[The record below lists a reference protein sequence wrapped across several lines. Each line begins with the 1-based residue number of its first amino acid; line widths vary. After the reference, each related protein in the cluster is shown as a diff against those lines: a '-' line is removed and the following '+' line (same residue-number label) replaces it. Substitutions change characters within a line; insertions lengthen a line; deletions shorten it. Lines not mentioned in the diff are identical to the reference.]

1 MYIFKDTMPAS
12 CCDMELHWQVDVDQA
27 SSKHAKGAAPTPSIP
42 ETHRAPSQMHL
53 RTSGIF
59 GGQGYTACGPA
70 AALDHAAERPPST
83 DLSIGG
89 GLVASAPLGVPSGH
103 PEGGSEGVP
112 PPLRLESG
120 PFPPFPAVSD
130 PRLACRLRVCR
141 CIRARVGGR
150 RLCWRA
156 RVLRQHAWGAWGRAA
171 CARLACRGS
180 RSRNSAPAR
189 DCCEYML

>member
-1 MYIFKDTMPAS
+1 MS
-12 CCDMELHWQVDVDQA
+12 CSAGHSSYVKVQAFEVCLVEALYEMELIWQVDVDEA
-27 SSKHAKGAAPTPSIP
+27 SPKPFETFASMPTFPQ
-42 ETHRAPSQMHL
+42 THRAPSQMHL

-103 PEGGSEGVP
+103 PEGGLEGVP

-130 PRLACRLRVCR
+130 PRLACRLCVSR
-141 CIRARVGGR
+141 CTRARVGGR
-150 RLCWRA
+150 
-156 RVLRQHAWGAWGRAA
+156 
-171 CARLACRGS
+171 S
-180 RSRNSAPAR
+180 R
-189 DCCEYML
+189 C